1 MMTTTF
7 HSELAFFDAWA
18 RGVEIAGPR
27 WFKRDDWGA
36 SDVPSKW
43 DYAPDFEAIEDSL
56 GVLSSGEAAFL
67 AAMVSFYSPQGGRE
81 LMTKLNLGSPGSV
94 AAVLD
99 EKRRRVIAD
108 LTVSYAGW

>member
-1 MMTTTF
+1 MAAEF
-7 HSELAFFDAWA
+7 YSEPAFFDAWL
-18 RGVEIAGPR
+18 RGVEIAGSR

-43 DYAPDFEAIEDSL
+43 DYAPNFEAIEDSL
-56 GVLSSGEAAFL
+56 GVLSTGEAVFL

-81 LMTKLNLGSPGSV
+81 LMQKLDMGSPGSV
-94 AAVLD
+94 AAALD